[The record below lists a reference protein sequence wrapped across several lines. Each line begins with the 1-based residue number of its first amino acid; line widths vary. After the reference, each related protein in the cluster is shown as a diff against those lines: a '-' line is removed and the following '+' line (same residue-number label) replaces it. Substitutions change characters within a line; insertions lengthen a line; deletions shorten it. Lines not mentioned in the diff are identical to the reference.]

1 MQWVPG
7 IQLEWVHFENK
18 NKNGIVGMNEKIQY
32 WIDIAEYDFELWKMQ
47 RDCSKNRGVISMDK
61 EKVIERVKQYSDLVR
76 QNFSVKK
83 IILYGSYNKGSAR
96 KDSDIDVAVVLS
108 SIDEDFLMSE
118 SKLFRLRRN
127 IDARIEP
134 ILLEEKNDKSGFLEE
149 ILKTGEIIYSA
160 D

>member
-1 MQWVPG
+1 
-7 IQLEWVHFENK
+7 
-18 NKNGIVGMNEKIQY
+18 
-32 WIDIAEYDFELWKMQ
+32 
-47 RDCSKNRGVISMDK
+47 MDK
-61 EKVIERVKQYSDLVR
+61 ETVIERVKQYSDLVR
-76 QNFSVKK
+76 QSFRVKK
-83 IILYGSYNKGSAR
+83 IILYGSYAKGSAK

-127 IDARIEP
+127 IDTRIEP

-149 ILKTGEIIYSA
+149 ILKTGQIIYSA